1 MGKRSR
7 EKLLCQ
13 VVLSITNGPIYNNV
27 MYQIDAAD
35 VPLIIK
41 TKTYGCCNVISFN
54 KNINSGV
61 FSTDVTFNYT
71 LDIDMYWLIRRKT
84 NKLVSYV
91 MKRFKNTSYDAKR
104 EIDLVLMIRLEVS
117 NICVMKNTDITIIL
131 KYLFS
136 PLILVKSLVL
146 NMDLTVKSS

>member
-54 KNINSGV
+54 KNINSV
-61 FSTDVTFNYT
+61 FFYRCHIQ
-71 LDIDMYWLIRRKT
+71 LYFR
-84 NKLVSYV
+84 Y
-91 MKRFKNTSYDAKR
+91 
-104 EIDLVLMIRLEVS
+104 
-117 NICVMKNTDITIIL
+117 
-131 KYLFS
+131 
-136 PLILVKSLVL
+136 
-146 NMDLTVKSS
+146 